1 MKRRLLDRFVLMEC
15 KLVGEN
21 FALGP
26 PVPPPSKGAS
36 ETLTV
41 ELVVKLEHGHAEP
54 PPDGAKQAI
63 QGTVEL
69 EARVARK
76 LQPEPAVYTATVRIA
91 GLFVLASGEPV
102 SLPDMEQDRHS
113 ITRMLYP
120 VARSYLW
127 MLLARAR
134 VPDLPMP
141 WDVGPDSAGAAM
153 SVDPEPRVAAQ

>member
-15 KLVGEN
+15 KLVSEN
-21 FALGP
+21 FVLGP
-26 PVPPPSKGAS
+26 PVPPPEKGAS
-36 ETLTV
+36 ETLAV

-63 QGTVEL
+63 LGTVEL
-69 EARVARK
+69 DARVSRK
-76 LQPEPAVYTATVRIA
+76 SQPEPPVYTATVRIA
-91 GLFVLASGEPV
+91 GLFLLTSGEPV
-102 SLPDMEQDRHS
+102 GLPEMEQDRHS

-127 MLLARAR
+127 LLLARAR

-141 WDVGPDSAGAAM
+141 WDVGPDSAGAA
-153 SVDPEPRVAAQ
+153 SSADSEPKVAAQ